1 MDGNS
6 GRAEGSQNCRC
17 PHGSPATMPATLP
30 VTNNPAGTSAGHQQS
45 CRPTRQSSV
54 IARSAGFTMGA
65 CHRFRQLPLP
75 AWSRQYSI
83 TSNRLPPLT
92 SIPFTLI
99 SGRNP
104 QSLILAAALPVP
116 STVHLVSN
124 ATVTSPLSDPE
135 TIDLSSPQFF
145 PTLEPFL
152 RGKVRDLEMI
162 PREVQANRCKVRKRF
177 DALAIRIAANAL
189 FVF

>member
-1 MDGNS
+1 M
-6 GRAEGSQNCRC
+6 
-17 PHGSPATMPATLP
+17 
-30 VTNNPAGTSAGHQQS
+30 SAIPIG
-45 CRPTRQSSV
+45 
-54 IARSAGFTMGA
+54 I
-65 CHRFRQLPLP
+65 
-75 AWSRQYSI
+75 I
-83 TSNRLPPLT
+83 SNRLPPLT

-99 SGRNP
+99 SDRNP

-116 STVHLVSN
+116 SAVHLVSN

-152 RGKVRDLEMI
+152 REKEEHIRLGGLEGSDAVHAADILGKVRDLEMI

-189 FVF
+189 FAF